1 MGDLTGAEL
10 NVFGTEAYRH
20 PITGGIVEVG
30 NGAATPFDQALVHA
44 AQLERKDEKAGK
56 AMRDKVI
63 ADHNAP
69 KIKGVAKLQAE
80 QKAELEVVTARQKQE
95 LDTLK
100 AKHKADLEAAQAEE
114 KKIADAKAKASA
126 ADKTAAA
133 GQPNAAAPL
142 DALVASTEPT
152 P

>member
-1 MGDLTGAEL
+1 MGDLTGAER
-10 NVFGTEAYRH
+10 NVFGSESYRH
-20 PITGGIVEVG
+20 PITGGIVEVS
-30 NGAATPFDQALVHA
+30 NGAPSPFDQALVHA

-114 KKIADAKAKASA
+114 AKIKA
-126 ADKTAAA
+126 ADKPAAKSDA
-133 GQPNAAAPL
+133 L
-142 DALVASTEPT
+142 DNLVASTEPT